1 MNVRAIGRL
10 LVAAAAGV
18 VTSVG
23 LVVYLDY
30 VNGHDGFVV
39 SAAATE
45 PGWLVP
51 LISGAAVAGIVWSVM
66 RAEATGSSQG
76 GEHSPSSCHACG
88 GMVLEDWRM
97 CPHCG
102 VQFEGAP
109 RTRATC

>member
-1 MNVRAIGRL
+1 MNVRALGRL
-10 LVAAAAGV
+10 LVATAAGV

-23 LVVYLDY
+23 LVVYLNY
-30 VNGHDGFVV
+30 VNGQDGFMA
-39 SAAATE
+39 STAATN

-51 LISGAAVAGIVWSVM
+51 LISGVSVAGIVWSVM
-66 RAEATGSSQG
+66 RSDIAANQL
-76 GEHSPSSCHACG
+76 GEHARSSCETCG

-102 VQFEGAP
+102 EQFESDP